1 MPGFIGSVNT
11 NEAVFDESFILE
23 RGGILPTLTI
33 AYETYGR
40 LNETRSNGILIC
52 HALTGDAHA
61 AGTHEGDNRP
71 GWWDKLIGPGKAFD
85 TDRYFV
91 ICSNVIGGCK
101 GSTGP
106 SAKDPST
113 GKKYGLSFPEM
124 TIGDMVRAEKRL
136 INYLGIEKLAAVAGG
151 SMGGMQALQWG
162 VSFPESVRKVIAIAT
177 TARSSP
183 QQIAFNEVGRQAII
197 ADPLWNHGEYTDD
210 KPPAKGLS
218 LARMIGHITYLSDDS
233 MQEKFGR
240 DLREE
245 PGTGYHPSAE
255 FQVESYLHYQGDKF
269 TRRFDANSYLY
280 ITRALDLFDLSIDG
294 SLEAGFS
301 GVKASFLIISVSSD
315 WLYPPYQSEEIVRA
329 LSANDA
335 DVRYCEIQS
344 KYGHDAFLL
353 ESGQM
358 TYLIGSFLDQLYVK
372 DVMTTNIPVISRES
386 SVNDAAGI
394 MMDKAVNHIPVLDK
408 DGRIAGI
415 VTTWDIA
422 KAVACRYSDL
432 GEIMTTNVITASPE
446 DSVSDAARKME
457 ESNISAL
464 PVVDENLRIKGLI
477 TSESIS
483 ILVGRCR

>member
-1 MPGFIGSVNT
+1 M
-11 NEAVFDESFILE
+11 
-23 RGGILPTLTI
+23 
-33 AYETYGR
+33 
-40 LNETRSNGILIC
+40 
-52 HALTGDAHA
+52 
-61 AGTHEGDNRP
+61 
-71 GWWDKLIGPGKAFD
+71 
-85 TDRYFV
+85 
-91 ICSNVIGGCK
+91 
-101 GSTGP
+101 
-106 SAKDPST
+106 
-113 GKKYGLSFPEM
+113 
-124 TIGDMVRAEKRL
+124 
-136 INYLGIEKLAAVAGG
+136 
-151 SMGGMQALQWG
+151 
-162 VSFPESVRKVIAIAT
+162 
-177 TARSSP
+177 
-183 QQIAFNEVGRQAII
+183 
-197 ADPLWNHGEYTDD
+197 
-210 KPPAKGLS
+210 
-218 LARMIGHITYLSDDS
+218 
-233 MQEKFGR
+233 
-240 DLREE
+240 
-245 PGTGYHPSAE
+245 
-255 FQVESYLHYQGDKF
+255 
-269 TRRFDANSYLY
+269 
-280 ITRALDLFDLSIDG
+280 
-294 SLEAGFS
+294 
-301 GVKASFLIISVSSD
+301 ISVSSD

>member
-1 MPGFIGSVNT
+1 MSGSVG
-11 NEAVFDESFILE
+11 AVHTKKVTFDEPFKFE
-23 RGGILPTLTI
+23 RGGILPSLTI

-61 AGTHEGDNRP
+61 AGVHDGDNRS